1 MVLEWELRT
10 PGVSVKLN
18 LKEMFLIFGIIVYV
32 TKRIDTNNEYIC
44 ALEFEKSEV
53 LITSLR

>member
-1 MVLEWELRT
+1 VVLAWELRT

-32 TKRIDTNNEYIC
+32 TKRIDTNN
-44 ALEFEKSEV
+44 KV
-53 LITSLR
+53 K